1 VTGERAAGI
10 DAEVARLNRDLDEAQ
25 QQLAA
30 TSEVLTALGRSA
42 SDLEL
47 VLGTVVE
54 SARRLC
60 KADVAQLHLVE
71 GNAYRLASFS
81 GLPDEDDYLDL
92 LNRNPVRADR
102 RSLVGRVGLDR
113 CPQQIT
119 DVLADPEYG
128 RHELQRL
135 GGYRTIVGV
144 PMLLDQE
151 LVGVLSVWRTE
162 VEPFGDR
169 DSEVLTTFAA
179 QAAIAI
185 RQVDLV
191 CALEARQADLG
202 RKVEQLQALGSVGDA
217 VSSSL
222 DLDHVLAT
230 IVEHAV
236 ELSDAEGG
244 SIFDFDEGTEEFR
257 IRTTFGTSTELV
269 EALRRTHIGIH
280 ETLVGRVA
288 LMHQPQQVV
297 DLNAAELD
305 PHLRCLKEAG
315 WRSLLAVPIR
325 REERIIGALV
335 VRRRTPGGFSE
346 EIADLLETFAS
357 QSALAI
363 LNARL
368 FQELERKGAELE
380 VASQHKSEFLASM
393 SHELRTPLNAVIGFS
408 EVLLERMFDDSLS
421 ARQEDY
427 LRDIWESGK
436 HLLALLNDILDLSK
450 VEAGRMELDYSAF
463 SVRDALE
470 ASLSLVRER
479 AVEHGIVLDLQ
490 VGSEV
495 SFVEADELRFKQVL
509 LNLLSNAVKFTG
521 DRGRVKV
528 GAAADGETLTITVA
542 DNGLGVG
549 PEDRERIFESFEQG
563 TRGPPRTEG
572 TGLGLTLSKRIVEL
586 HGGRIWLESQE
597 NVGSTFGFTT
607 PLRSHRTVGERCAEA
622 REPTAPSS
630 PTVVV
635 VEDDRRSL
643 ELLELYLEGT
653 GVDVVAARDGREGLE
668 VVRRLHP
675 AAVVLDLYLPKL
687 DGWDVLALLKADPS
701 TSAIP
706 VIIVSMVDERGKG
719 FALGAADYLVKP
731 VGRDE
736 VLAALNRALALP
748 ESQPSVVAI
757 DDDPKALALVTAD
770 LEREGWTVLQAVS
783 GEDGVALARS
793 RHPSVVLVDLVM
805 PGMDGFDVVAR
816 LRRDPETASIPIV
829 ILTAKTLTR
838 DDKER
843 LRGQISYVANKG
855 EFDSGHLADLIRQAT
870 GSLATPT
877 PEAP

>member
-10 DAEVARLNRDLDEAQ
+10 DAEVARLNRDLDEAR

-30 TSEVLTALGRSA
+30 TSEVLTALGRWA
-42 SDLEL
+42 SDLDL

-60 KADVAQLHLVE
+60 KADVAQLYLVD
-71 GNAYRLASFS
+71 GSVYRLASFS
-81 GLPDEDDYLDL
+81 GLSDEYLDF

-113 CPQQIT
+113 RPQQIT

-128 RHELQRL
+128 RHESQRL
-135 GGYRTIVGV
+135 GGFRTIVGV
-144 PMLLDQE
+144 PMLLDHD

-162 VEPFGDR
+162 VDPFGDR
-169 DSEVLTTFAA
+169 ESEVLTTFAA

-185 RQVDLV
+185 QQVDLV
-191 CALEARQADLG
+191 CALEARQVELA
-202 RKVEQLQALGSVGDA
+202 RKVEQLEALGHVGDA

-236 ELSDAEGG
+236 ELSDTDGG
-244 SIFDFDEGTEEFR
+244 SIFDFDETTAEFH
-257 IRTTFGTSTELV
+257 IRTTFGTNAELV

-280 ETLVGRVA
+280 KTLVGRVA

-297 DLNAAELD
+297 DLNDAELD

-325 REERIIGALV
+325 REDRVIGALV
-335 VRRRTPGGFSE
+335 VRRLTPGGFSE

-368 FQELERKGAELE
+368 FQELERKGTELE
-380 VASQHKSEFLASM
+380 VASRHKSEFLASM

-408 EVLLERMFDDSLS
+408 EVLLERMFGDLNP
-421 ARQEDY
+421 RQEDY

-450 VEAGRMELDYSAF
+450 VEAGRMELDRSTF

-470 ASLSLVRER
+470 TGLCLVRER

-490 VGSEV
+490 IGTEV
-495 SFVEADELRFKQVL
+495 SVVEADELRLKQVL

-521 DRGRVKV
+521 DGGRVEV
-528 GAAADGETLTITVA
+528 RAAVDGGTLTITVT

-549 PEDRERIFESFEQG
+549 PEDRERIFEAFQQG
-563 TRGPPRTEG
+563 TRGTPKTEG
-572 TGLGLTLSKRIVEL
+572 TGLGLTLSKRILEL
-586 HGGRIWLESQE
+586 HGGRIWLDSDVG
-597 NVGSTFGFTT
+597 VGSTFGFTI
-607 PLRSHRTVGERCAEA
+607 PLRADVAVDDRSAAA

-630 PTVVV
+630 PTVVI

-653 GVDVVAARDGREGLE
+653 GVEVVTARDGQEGLD
-668 VVRRLHP
+668 VVRQLHP

-706 VIIVSMVDERGKG
+706 VIIVSMLDERGKG

-731 VGRDE
+731 VGREE
-736 VLAALNRALALP
+736 VLTALNRAVALP
-748 ESQPSVVAI
+748 ELQPSVVAI
-757 DDDPKALALVTAD
+757 DDDPKALKLVSAALAP
-770 LEREGWTVLQAVS
+770 EGWTVLPAAS
-783 GEDGVALARS
+783 GEDGVALTRS
-793 RHPSVVLVDLVM
+793 RHPSVVLLDLLM
-805 PGMDGFDVVAR
+805 PGMDGFDVVAQ

-829 ILTAKTLTR
+829 ILTAKTMTR
-838 DDKER
+838 EDKER

-855 EFDSGHLADLIRQAT
+855 EFDSGHLADLVRRAT
-870 GSLATPT
+870 DSLATPT
-877 PEAP
+877 RGAP

>member
-1 VTGERAAGI
+1 VTGERAGGI
-10 DAEVARLNRDLDEAQ
+10 DAEIARLNRDLEEAR

-30 TSEVLTALGRSA
+30 ISEVLTALGRSA

-60 KADVAQLHLVE
+60 EADVAQLHLVE
-71 GNAYRLASFS
+71 GNVYRLASFS
-81 GLPDEDDYLDL
+81 GLSDEYLDF

-113 CPQQIT
+113 RPQQIM
-119 DVLADPEYG
+119 DVLADAEYG

-135 GGYRTIVGV
+135 GGYRTVVGV
-144 PMLLDQE
+144 PMLLDRE

-162 VEPFGDR
+162 VDPFGDR
-169 DSEVLTTFAA
+169 ESGVLTTFAA

-185 RQVDLV
+185 RQVNLV
-191 CALEARQADLG
+191 RALEVRREELG
-202 RKVEQLQALGSVGDA
+202 RKIEQLEALGHVGDA

-222 DLDHVLAT
+222 DLDHVLAM

-236 ELSDAEGG
+236 ELSETDGG
-244 SIFDFDEGTEEFR
+244 SIFDFDETTEEFR
-257 IRTTFGTSTELV
+257 IRTTFGTDAELV
-269 EALRRTHIGIH
+269 EALRQTHIGVH

-288 LMHQPQQVV
+288 LMRQPQQVV
-297 DLNAAELD
+297 DLDVAELD

-346 EIADLLETFAS
+346 EITDLLETFAS

-368 FQELERKGAELE
+368 FKELEDKGAELE
-380 VASQHKSEFLASM
+380 VASRHKSEFLASM

-408 EVLLERMFDDSLS
+408 EVLLERMPGDLN

-450 VEAGRMELDYSAF
+450 VEAGRMELDYSVF
-463 SVRDALE
+463 LLRDALE

-479 AVEHGIVLDLQ
+479 ALEHDIKLD
-490 VGSEV
+490 VWIGPEV
-495 SFVEADELRFKQVL
+495 SGVEADELRFKQVL

-521 DRGRVKV
+521 DGGHVKV
-528 GAAADGETLTITVA
+528 RATRVGESLTVKVI

-549 PEDRERIFESFEQG
+549 PEDRERIFESFQQG
-563 TRGPPRTEG
+563 TRRTPKTEG
-572 TGLGLTLSKRIVEL
+572 TGLGLSLSKRIVEL
-586 HGGRIWLESQE
+586 HGGRIWLDSAIG
-597 NVGSTFGFTT
+597 VGSTFGVTI
-607 PLRSHRTVGERCAEA
+607 PLRANRMVGERGAET
-622 REPTAPSS
+622 REATTPTS
-630 PTVVV
+630 PTVVII
-635 VEDDRRSL
+635 EDDRRSR
-643 ELLELYLEGT
+643 ELFELYLERT
-653 GVDVVAARDGREGLE
+653 GVEVVTARDGQEGLE
-668 VVRRLHP
+668 IVRRLHP

-731 VGRDE
+731 VARDQ
-736 VLAALNRALALP
+736 VLTALNRAVALP
-748 ESQPSVVAI
+748 GLRPTVVAI
-757 DDDPKALALVTAD
+757 DDDAKALELVTAV
-770 LEREGWTVLQAVS
+770 LEPEGWTVLRAAS
-783 GEDGVALARS
+783 GEDGVALTRS
-793 RHPSVVLVDLVM
+793 RRPSVVLVDLVM
-805 PGMDGFDVVAR
+805 PGMDGFDVVAQ
-816 LRRDPETASIPIV
+816 LRGDHETATIPIV
-829 ILTAKTLTR
+829 ILTAKALTWE
-838 DDKER
+838 DKER
-843 LRGQISYVANKG
+843 LRGQMSYVAKKG
-855 EFDSGHLADLIRQAT
+855 ELNAGELSELVQRAT
-870 GSLATPT
+870 ESPATPT
-877 PEAP
+877 RKAP

>member
-1 VTGERAAGI
+1 MTGERAAGI
-10 DAEVARLNRDLDEAQ
+10 DADIARLNRDLDEAR
-25 QQLAA
+25 QQLTA

-42 SDLEL
+42 SDLGP

-71 GNAYRLASFS
+71 GDEYSLASFS
-81 GLPDEDDYLDL
+81 GLSDEYVDV
-92 LNRNPVRADR
+92 LNRNPVRFDR

-113 CPQQIT
+113 RPQQIT

-135 GGYRTIVGV
+135 AGYRTIVGV

-179 QAAIAI
+179 QGAIAI

-191 CALEARQADLG
+191 CALEARKEELG
-202 RKVEQLQALGSVGDA
+202 RKVEQLEALGHVGDA

-222 DLDHVLAT
+222 DLDNVLAT

-236 ELSDAEGG
+236 ELSDADGG
-244 SIFDFDEGTEEFR
+244 SIFDFDEATEEFH
-257 IRTTFGTSTELV
+257 IRTTFGTGAELV
-269 EALRRTHIGIH
+269 EALRRTHIGIR

-288 LMHQPQQVV
+288 LMRRPQQVV
-297 DLNAAELD
+297 DLDDAELD

-368 FQELERKGAELE
+368 FQELERKGTELG

-408 EVLLERMFDDSLS
+408 EVLLERMSGDNLS

-427 LRDIWESGK
+427 VRDIWESGR

-450 VEAGRMELDYSAF
+450 VEAGRLELDYSAF

-479 AVEHGIVLDLQ
+479 AVEHKIALDLQ
-490 VGSEV
+490 IGSEV
-495 SFVEADELRFKQVL
+495 SVVEADELRFKQVL

-521 DRGRVKV
+521 DEGRIEVRATV
-528 GAAADGETLTITVA
+528 DGDMLTVAVA

-563 TRGPPRTEG
+563 TRRPPRAEG
-572 TGLGLTLSKRIVEL
+572 TGLGLALSKRIVEL
-586 HGGRIWLESQE
+586 HGGRIWLETE
-597 NVGSTFGFTT
+597 VNVGSTFGFTL
-607 PLRSHRTVGERCAEA
+607 PLRARGPVGERAVAA

-630 PTVVV
+630 PTVVI

-643 ELLELYLEGT
+643 ELLGLYLEGT
-653 GVDVVAARDGREGLE
+653 GVNVVAARDGQEGLE

-687 DGWDVLALLKADPS
+687 DGWDVLALLKADHD

-719 FALGAADYLVKP
+719 FALGAAEYLVKP

-757 DDDPKALALVTAD
+757 DDDPKALALVTAV
-770 LEREGWTVLQAVS
+770 LERAGWTVLQAAS

-829 ILTAKTLTR
+829 ILTAKALTR
-838 DDKER
+838 EDKER
-843 LRGQISYVANKG
+843 LRGQISYVASKG
-855 EFDSGHLADLIRQAT
+855 EFDSVQLADLVKRAT
-870 GSLATPT
+870 GSLAPPT
-877 PEAP
+877 PEAT

>member
-1 VTGERAAGI
+1 MTGERAAGI
-10 DAEVARLNRDLDEAQ
+10 DAEIAQLNRDLDEAR

-30 TSEVLTALGRSA
+30 ISEVLTALGRSA

-60 KADVAQLHLVE
+60 EADVAQLHLVE
-71 GNAYRLASFS
+71 GNVYRLASSS
-81 GLPDEDDYLDL
+81 GLSDEYLEF

-113 CPQQIT
+113 RPQQIM
-119 DVLADPEYG
+119 DVLADAEYG

-135 GGYRTIVGV
+135 GGYRTVVGV
-144 PMLLDQE
+144 PMLLDRE

-162 VEPFGDR
+162 VDPFGDR
-169 DSEVLTTFAA
+169 ESEVLTTFAA

-185 RQVDLV
+185 RQVNLV
-191 CALEARQADLG
+191 RALEARQEDLG
-202 RKVEQLQALGSVGDA
+202 RKVEQLEALGHVGDA

-222 DLDHVLAT
+222 DLDHVLAM

-236 ELSDAEGG
+236 ELSDTDGG
-244 SIFDFDEGTEEFR
+244 SIFDFDETTEEFH
-257 IRTTFGTSTELV
+257 IRTTFGTDAELV
-269 EALRRTHIGIH
+269 EALRQTQIGVH

-288 LMHQPQQVV
+288 VMRQPQQVV
-297 DLNAAELD
+297 DLDVAELD

-315 WRSLLAVPIR
+315 WRSVLAVPIR

-346 EIADLLETFAS
+346 EITDLLETFAS

-368 FQELERKGAELE
+368 FKELEDKGAELE
-380 VASQHKSEFLASM
+380 VASRHKSEFLASM

-408 EVLLERMFDDSLS
+408 EVLLERMFDDPLS

-450 VEAGRMELDYSAF
+450 VEAGRMELDYSTF

-470 ASLSLVRER
+470 TSISLVRER
-479 AVEHGIVLDLQ
+479 AVEHDIELDLRI
-490 VGSEV
+490 EPDV
-495 SFVEADELRFKQVL
+495 SVVEADELRFKQVL
-509 LNLLSNAVKFTG
+509 LNLMSNAVKFTG
-521 DRGRVKV
+521 DRGRVEV
-528 GAAADGETLTITVA
+528 DAAVDGGTLTVTVT

-549 PEDRERIFESFEQG
+549 PEDRERIFESFERG
-563 TRGPPRTEG
+563 TRGPLKTEG
-572 TGLGLTLSKRIVEL
+572 TGLGLSLSKRIVAL
-586 HGGRIWLESQE
+586 HGGRIWLESE
-597 NVGSTFGFTT
+597 VNVGSTFGFAV
-607 PLRSHRTVGERCAEA
+607 PLRANRVVGERSAQD
-622 REPTAPSS
+622 REPRVPSL
-630 PTVVV
+630 PTVVI

-643 ELLELYLEGT
+643 ELLELYIEAT
-653 GVDVVAARDGREGLE
+653 GVDVIAARDGQEGLE

-687 DGWDVLALLKADPS
+687 DGWDVLALLKADPK

-736 VLAALNRALALP
+736 VLAALNRALAMP

-757 DDDPKALALVTAD
+757 DDDPKALALVTTV

-793 RHPSVVLVDLVM
+793 LHPSVVLVDLVM

-855 EFDSGHLADLIRQAT
+855 DFDSGQLADLVRRAT
-870 GSLATPT
+870 TSLPNPT
-877 PEAP
+877 AEAP

>member
-1 VTGERAAGI
+1 MTGERAAGI
-10 DAEVARLNRDLDEAQ
+10 DAEIARLNRDLDEAR

-42 SDLEL
+42 SDPEL

-60 KADVAQLHLVE
+60 KADVAQVHLVE
-71 GNAYRLASFS
+71 DNVYRLASFS
-81 GLPDEDDYLDL
+81 GLSDEYLDF

-113 CPQQIT
+113 RPQQIM
-119 DVLADPEYG
+119 DVLADAEYG

-135 GGYRTIVGV
+135 GGYRTVVGV
-144 PMLLDQE
+144 PMLLDRE

-162 VEPFGDR
+162 VDPFGDR
-169 DSEVLTTFAA
+169 ESGVLTTFAA

-185 RQVDLV
+185 RQVNLV
-191 CALEARQADLG
+191 RALEARQEDLG
-202 RKVEQLQALGSVGDA
+202 RKVEQLEALGHVGDA

-230 IVEHAV
+230 IAEHAV
-236 ELSDAEGG
+236 ELSDTDGG
-244 SIFDFDEGTEEFR
+244 SIFDFDETTEEFR
-257 IRTTFGTSTELV
+257 IRTTFGTDAELV
-269 EALRRTHIGIH
+269 EALRQTHIGVH

-288 LMHQPQQVV
+288 LMRQPQQVV
-297 DLNAAELD
+297 DLDVAELD

-315 WRSLLAVPIR
+315 WRSVLAVPIR

-346 EIADLLETFAS
+346 EITDLLETFAS

-368 FQELERKGAELE
+368 FKELEDKGAELE
-380 VASQHKSEFLASM
+380 VASRHKSEFLASM

-408 EVLLERMFDDSLS
+408 EVLLERMFDDPLS

-450 VEAGRMELDYSAF
+450 VEAGRMELDYSTF
-463 SVRDALE
+463 SVREALE
-470 ASLSLVRER
+470 TSISLVRER
-479 AVEHGIVLDLQ
+479 AVEHRIELDLRI
-490 VGSEV
+490 EPDV
-495 SFVEADELRFKQVL
+495 SVVEADELRFKQVL
-509 LNLLSNAVKFTG
+509 LNLMSNAVKFTG
-521 DRGRVKV
+521 DEGHVKV
-528 GAAADGETLTITVA
+528 RATSVGESLTVEVI

-549 PEDRERIFESFEQG
+549 PEDRERIFESFQQG
-563 TRGPPRTEG
+563 TRRTPKTEG
-572 TGLGLTLSKRIVEL
+572 TGLGLSLSKRIVEL
-586 HGGRIWLESQE
+586 HGGRIWLDSAIG
-597 NVGSTFGFTT
+597 VGSTFGFTI
-607 PLRSHRTVGERCAEA
+607 PLRANRMVGERGAET
-622 REPTAPSS
+622 REATTPTS
-630 PTVVV
+630 PTVVI
-635 VEDDRRSL
+635 VEDDRRSR
-643 ELLELYLEGT
+643 ELFELYLERT
-653 GVDVVAARDGREGLE
+653 GVEVVTACDGQEGLE

-731 VGRDE
+731 VGRE
-736 VLAALNRALALP
+736 QVLTALNRAVALP
-748 ESQPSVVAI
+748 GLRPTVVAI
-757 DDDPKALALVTAD
+757 DDDAKALELVTAV
-770 LEREGWTVLQAVS
+770 LQPEGWTVLRAAS
-783 GEDGVALARS
+783 GEDGVALTRS

-805 PGMDGFDVVAR
+805 PGMDGFDVVAQ
-816 LRRDPETASIPIV
+816 LRGDPETAAIPIV
-829 ILTAKTLTR
+829 ILTAKTLTWE
-838 DDKER
+838 DKER
-843 LRGQISYVANKG
+843 LRGQMSYVAKKG
-855 EFDSGHLADLIRQAT
+855 ELNAGELSELVQRAT
-870 GSLATPT
+870 ESPATPT
-877 PEAP
+877 REAP

>member
-10 DAEVARLNRDLDEAQ
+10 DVEVARLNRDLDEAR
-25 QQLAA
+25 QQLTA

-71 GNAYRLASFS
+71 GNEYCLASFS
-81 GLPDEDDYLDL
+81 GLSDEYLDV
-92 LNRNPVRADR
+92 LNRNPVRFDR

-113 CPQQIT
+113 RPQQIT

-135 GGYRTIVGV
+135 AGYRTIVGV

-191 CALEARQADLG
+191 CALEARQEELG
-202 RKVEQLQALGSVGDA
+202 RKVEQLEALGHVGDA

-236 ELSDAEGG
+236 ELSDADGG
-244 SIFDFDEGTEEFR
+244 SIFDFDEATEEFH
-257 IRTTFGTSTELV
+257 IRTTFGTSAELV
-269 EALRRTHIGIH
+269 EALRRTHIGIR

-288 LMHQPQQVV
+288 LMRQPQQVV
-297 DLNAAELD
+297 DLDDVELD

-325 REERIIGALV
+325 REQRIIGALV

-380 VASQHKSEFLASM
+380 VASRHKSEFLASM

-408 EVLLERMFDDSLS
+408 EVLLERMSGDALS

-427 LRDIWESGK
+427 VRDIWESGR

-450 VEAGRMELDYSAF
+450 VEAGRLELEHSTF
-463 SVRDALE
+463 SVREALE
-470 ASLSLVRER
+470 AGLSLVRER
-479 AVEHGIVLDLQ
+479 AAEHEIELDLQ
-490 VGSEV
+490 IGSEV
-495 SFVEADELRFKQVL
+495 SVVEADELRFKQVL

-521 DRGRVKV
+521 DKGRVV
-528 GAAADGETLTITVA
+528 VAAAVDGETLTVTVT

-549 PEDRERIFESFEQG
+549 PEDRERIFQSFEQG

-572 TGLGLTLSKRIVEL
+572 TGLGLALSKRIVEL
-586 HGGRIWLESQE
+586 HGGRISLESE
-597 NVGSTFGFTT
+597 INVGSTFGFTI
-607 PLRSHRTVGERCAEA
+607 PLRSDRTVSERYAET

-630 PTVVV
+630 PTVVI

-653 GVDVVAARDGREGLE
+653 GVDVVAARDGQEGLE

-687 DGWDVLALLKADPS
+687 DGWDVLALLKADPW
-701 TSAIP
+701 TSVIP

-757 DDDPKALALVTAD
+757 DDDPKALALVTAV

-829 ILTAKTLTR
+829 ILTAKALTR
-838 DDKER
+838 EDKER

-855 EFDSGHLADLIRQAT
+855 EFDSGHLADLVKRVT
-870 GSLATPT
+870 GSLAPPI

>member
-10 DAEVARLNRDLDEAQ
+10 DAEVARLNRDLDEAR

-47 VLGTVVE
+47 VLGTVVA

-60 KADVAQLHLVE
+60 KADVAQVHLVE
-71 GNAYRLASFS
+71 GNAYRLVSFS
-81 GLPDEDDYLDL
+81 GLSAEYVDL
-92 LNRNPVRADR
+92 LNRNPVRFDR
-102 RSLVGRVGLDR
+102 RSLIGRVGLDR

-128 RHELQRL
+128 HHELQRL
-135 GGYRTIVGV
+135 GGFRTIVGV
-144 PMLLDQE
+144 PMLLDQD

-162 VEPFGDR
+162 VDPFGDR

-185 RQVDLV
+185 QQVDLV
-191 CALEARQADLG
+191 CALEARQVELG
-202 RKVEQLQALGSVGDA
+202 RKVEQLEALGHVGDA
-217 VSSSL
+217 VSSRL

-236 ELSDAEGG
+236 ELSDTDGG
-244 SIFDFDEGTEEFR
+244 SIFDFDESTEEFH
-257 IRTTFGTSTELV
+257 IRTTFGTNAELV

-288 LMHQPQQVV
+288 LMRQPQQVV
-297 DLNAAELD
+297 DLSDVELD
-305 PHLRCLKEAG
+305 PHLRCLEEAG

-346 EIADLLETFAS
+346 EIVDLLETFAS

-380 VASQHKSEFLASM
+380 VASRHKSEFLASM

-408 EVLLERMFDDSLS
+408 EVLLERMFGDLN

-427 LRDIWESGK
+427 LRDIWESGR

-450 VEAGRMELDYSAF
+450 VEAGRMELDQSMF

-470 ASLSLVRER
+470 TSVSLVRER

-490 VGSEV
+490 IGTEV
-495 SFVEADELRFKQVL
+495 SVVEADELRFKQVL

-521 DRGRVKV
+521 DEGRVEV
-528 GAAADGETLTITVA
+528 RAAVEGETLTVTVT

-549 PEDRERIFESFEQG
+549 PEDRERIFESFQQG
-563 TRGPPRTEG
+563 TRGPRKTEG
-572 TGLGLTLSKRIVEL
+572 TGLGLTLSRRIVEL
-586 HGGRIWLESQE
+586 HGGRIWLDSEVG
-597 NVGSTFGFTT
+597 VGSTFGFTI
-607 PLRSHRTVGERCAEA
+607 PVRADGAVGKRRTQT

-630 PTVVV
+630 PTVVI

-653 GVDVVAARDGREGLE
+653 GVEVVAACDGQEGLE
-668 VVRRLHP
+668 IVRQLHP

-687 DGWDVLALLKADPS
+687 DGWDVLAMLKADPT

-736 VLAALNRALALP
+736 VLTALNRAVALP
-748 ESQPSVVAI
+748 ELQPSVVAI
-757 DDDPKALALVTAD
+757 DDDPKALELVTAA
-770 LEREGWTVLQAVS
+770 LEPQGWTVLRAAS
-783 GEDGVALARS
+783 GEDGVALTRS

-816 LRRDPETASIPIV
+816 LRRDTETASIPIV
-829 ILTAKTLTR
+829 ILTAKTMTR
-838 DDKER
+838 EDKDR

-855 EFDSGHLADLIRQAT
+855 EFDSGHLADLVRGAT
-870 GSLATPT
+870 ASLATTT

>member
-10 DAEVARLNRDLDEAQ
+10 DADVARLNRDLDEARQ
-25 QQLAA
+25 HLAA

-60 KADVAQLHLVE
+60 KADVAQLYLVE
-71 GNAYRLASFS
+71 GDAYRLASFS
-81 GLPDEDDYLDL
+81 GLSDEYLDL
-92 LNRNPVRADR
+92 HNRNPVRIDR

-113 CPQQIT
+113 CTQQIT

-135 GGYRTIVGV
+135 GGFRTIVGV
-144 PMLLDQE
+144 PMLLDLE

-162 VEPFGDR
+162 VDPFGDR
-169 DSEVLTTFAA
+169 DRQVLTTFAA

-185 RQVDLV
+185 QQVDLV
-191 CALEARQADLG
+191 CALEARHMELG
-202 RKVEQLQALGSVGDA
+202 RKVEQLEALGHVGDA

-236 ELSDAEGG
+236 ELSDTDGG
-244 SIFDFDEGTEEFR
+244 SIFDFDETTKEFH
-257 IRTTFGTSTELV
+257 IRTTFGTNAELV

-288 LMHQPQQVV
+288 LMRQPQQVV
-297 DLNAAELD
+297 DLSDAELD

-346 EIADLLETFAS
+346 EIVDLLETFAS

-380 VASQHKSEFLASM
+380 VASRHKSEFLASM

-408 EVLLERMFDDSLS
+408 EVLLERMFGDLN

-427 LRDIWESGK
+427 LRDIWESGR

-450 VEAGRMELDYSAF
+450 VEAGRMELDQSMF

-470 ASLSLVRER
+470 TSLSLVRER
-479 AVEHGIVLDLQ
+479 AMEHGIVLDLHI
-490 VGSEV
+490 GTEV
-495 SFVEADELRFKQVL
+495 SVVEADELRFKQVL

-521 DRGRVKV
+521 DEGRVEV
-528 GAAADGETLTITVA
+528 RAAVDGETLTVTVT

-549 PEDRERIFESFEQG
+549 PEDRERIFESFQQG
-563 TRGPPRTEG
+563 TRGPRKTEG
-572 TGLGLTLSKRIVEL
+572 TGLGLTLSRRIVEL
-586 HGGRIWLESQE
+586 HGGRIWLDSEVG
-597 NVGSTFGFTT
+597 VGSTFGLTI
-607 PLRSHRTVGERCAEA
+607 PLRADWAVGERRTET

-630 PTVVV
+630 PTVVI

-653 GVDVVAARDGREGLE
+653 GVEVVAACDGQEGLE
-668 VVRRLHP
+668 MVRQLHP
-675 AAVVLDLYLPKL
+675 AAVVLDLYLPTL
-687 DGWDVLALLKADPS
+687 DGWDVLALLKADPT

-736 VLAALNRALALP
+736 VLTALNRAVALP
-748 ESQPSVVAI
+748 ELQPSVVAI
-757 DDDPKALALVTAD
+757 DDDPKALELVTAA
-770 LEREGWTVLQAVS
+770 LEPQGWTVLRAAS
-783 GEDGVALARS
+783 GEDGVALTRS
-793 RHPSVVLVDLVM
+793 RHPSVVLLDLVM

-829 ILTAKTLTR
+829 ILTAKTMTR
-838 DDKER
+838 EDKDR

-855 EFDSGHLADLIRQAT
+855 EFDSGHLADLVRGAT